1 MSFQYPLGLLGL
13 IGIPIIVLIYIIK
26 NKHTEQIVTSN
37 YLWHLSEKF
46 LNKKRPVSL
55 VSGIISLILQIVA
68 ITTISL
74 VIAHPIIYIPNGAKD
89 YCFILD
95 ASGSMNMVCNDVSR
109 MDLGKEEIKNIINE
123 SSDGSKYTL
132 IYAGENSRV
141 VYEKFGNKEK
151 ACELLDDLKPC
162 GMTVS
167 YDKILKHVQGYFN
180 ENKSMITY
188 LITDKDYESSNIEII
203 NVSDNLE
210 NYGISNFEYVAEK
223 STLKVNANV
232 MSYESDATIE
242 LDLYVDDVLVD
253 SKSVSS
259 TKLVEA
265 QYTYESDILDFSSLK
280 LVIKNNDGLLLDNSS
295 TIYNVEKEHNYSTLI
310 VSYRPFYLESMLK
323 TVGNTSITVIS
334 PDNYSYD
341 TTGYSLYIF
350 DAVTP
355 TVLPSDGTIWLF
367 RPTESIDGSGFSV
380 QDLVEDENGIALT
393 YPKNSTSMFKTL
405 TYGLEKEPIYVTKY
419 MKYGLYKNFTTLLTH
434 EGNPI
439 IFTGTTN
446 QGIREVVFAFDLHD
460 SNLPLLMDYLILS
473 KNLVDYSFPIILD
486 KSSYICGEEVK
497 MNVLS
502 NCDSIKVAS
511 PNGDTTYLDVSKEIT
526 SFKTTLVGTY
536 TISMNFNDEIKEFY
550 IYSNLPVEE
559 STTINEIESINLD
572 GELENEYNDGIYDK
586 LIILF
591 IILAIVYVADWVVY
605 CREQYQLR

>member
-13 IGIPIIVLIYIIK
+13 IGIPIIILIYIIK

-151 ACELLDDLKPC
+151 ACELLDGLKPC

-210 NYGISNFEYVAEK
+210 NYGISNFEYVTEK

-405 TYGLEKEPIYVTKY
+405 TYGLEKEPIYVSKY

-486 KSSYICGEEVK
+486 ESSYICGEEVK

-502 NCDSIKVAS
+502 NCDSIKVTS

-586 LIILF
+586 LIVLF